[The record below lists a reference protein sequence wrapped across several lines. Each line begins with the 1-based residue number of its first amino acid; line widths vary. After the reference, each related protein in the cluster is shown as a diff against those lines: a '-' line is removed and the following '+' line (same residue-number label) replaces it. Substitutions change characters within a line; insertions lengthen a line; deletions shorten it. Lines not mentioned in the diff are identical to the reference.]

1 MWVVHTV
8 ARCSQVQTFVGAT
21 CVLADIGELPRI
33 LDDVELCS
41 RAMVTELLWHFTLE
55 VMCALG
61 ELLRRFHTGAVVH
74 AS

>member
-1 MWVVHTV
+1 M
-8 ARCSQVQTFVGAT
+8 
-21 CVLADIGELPRI
+21 LADIGELPRI